1 MAENRNIRSMTGYG
15 RGDRE
20 KDGIRFIVEI
30 RSVNHRFLEIMVR
43 LPSGWMMM
51 EDPVKKAVQSVVKR
65 GRVDVFVTLETE
77 DREQTAEVDWQL
89 AQSIVDNVRE
99 MNQRLGLSGEPTA
112 MDLLQIPQVWAL
124 REREIEPELHQSLLL
139 EAVHEACEAL
149 LRMRQ
154 REGQALAED
163 LARRIGNLTRLVDQ
177 IRERAP
183 VVVEEY
189 RTRLRQRLSEF
200 LSEVNID
207 EDRLLTEAAI
217 FADKSDIQEE
227 LTRLESHARQFLQS
241 LGSNEPVGRRL
252 DFLLQEMNREVNTIG
267 SKSGDRLIS
276 SWVVECKS
284 ELEKMKEQ
292 VQNIE

>member
-1 MAENRNIRSMTGYG
+1 MTGYG

-20 KDGIRFIVEI
+20 KDGIRFIVEV

-43 LPSGWMMM
+43 LPSGWMMF
-51 EDPVKKAVQSVVKR
+51 EDPVKKVVQSVVRR
-65 GRVDVFVTLETE
+65 GRVDVFVTLETA

-89 AQSIVDNVRE
+89 AKSIVQTVRE
-99 MNQRLGLSGEPTA
+99 MNQRLGLSGELTA
-112 MDLLQIPQVWAL
+112 VDLLKMPQVWTL
-124 REREIEPELHQSLLL
+124 REKEIVPQDHQSLLM
-139 EAVHEACEAL
+139 EAVQEACAAL

-154 REGQALAED
+154 QEGQALAAD
-163 LARRIGNLTRLVDQ
+163 LVRRIDNLTRLVDR

-183 VVVEEY
+183 MVVEEY
-189 RTRLRQRLSEF
+189 RSRLRQRMNEILSD
-200 LSEVNID
+200 VDIN
-207 EDRLLTEAAI
+207 EDRLLAEAAI

-227 LTRLESHARQFLQS
+227 LTRLESHARQFLDS
-241 LGSNEPVGRRL
+241 LSTDEPVGRRL